1 MIRKQMKKFDY
12 ENSMGFVVYSA
23 SKMMQKAFD
32 LELRNK
38 IGINLV
44 QSKVIFALNMQSGPT
59 QRELADKI
67 GVESPTLVP
76 VIDKM
81 EQDGYVKRKPDAKDR
96 RIKRI
101 YVTAKTDSMWDSMM
115 ECAAQI
121 KKVST
126 KDLSEHEIKSALG
139 VVKKITENLAVY
151 LGDSVTHDHK
161 KGKRLKTRL
170 LAPVIL

>member
-1 MIRKQMKKFDY
+1 MIRNQMKKFDY
-12 ENSMGFVVYSA
+12 ENSIGFVIYSA
-23 SKMMQKAFD
+23 SKIMQKAFD

-38 IGINLV
+38 TGINLV

-76 VIDKM
+76 IIDKM
-81 EQDGYVKRKPDAKDR
+81 EQDGYVKRKPDSKDR

-101 YVTAKTDSMWDSMM
+101 YATAKADSMWDSMM

-121 KKVST
+121 RKTST
-126 KDLSEHEIKSALG
+126 QDLSEHELKSAMG

-151 LGDSVTHDHK
+151 LGDSITSEKDK
-161 KGKRLKTRL
+161 D
-170 LAPVIL
+170 

>member
-1 MIRKQMKKFDY
+1 MKKFDY
-12 ENSMGFVVYSA
+12 EDTIGFVVYSA

-38 IGINLV
+38 AGINLV
-44 QSKVIFALNMQSGPT
+44 QSKVIFALNIQSGPT

-76 VIDKM
+76 IIDKM

-101 YVTAKTDSMWDSMM
+101 YATAKVDSLWDSMM
-115 ECAAQI
+115 ECATQI
-121 KKVST
+121 KKTSV
-126 KDLSEHEIKSALG
+126 KDLSENEIKSALK
-139 VVKKITENLAVY
+139 VVKKITENLAIS
-151 LGDSVTHDHK
+151 LGDSEASGTKNAKD
-161 KGKRLKTRL
+161 
-170 LAPVIL
+170 

>member
-1 MIRKQMKKFDY
+1 MKKFDY
-12 ENSMGFVVYSA
+12 ENSFGFVIYSA

-38 IGINLV
+38 TGINLV

-76 VIDKM
+76 IIDKM
-81 EQDGYVKRKPDAKDR
+81 EQDGYVKRKLDSKDR

-101 YVTAKTDSMWDSMM
+101 YSTAKADSMWDSMM

-121 KKVST
+121 RKT
-126 KDLSEHEIKSALG
+126 AIRDLSESEIKSALG
-139 VVKKITENLAVY
+139 VVKKMTENLAVY
-151 LGDSVTHDHK
+151 LESTIDEKEKD
-161 KGKRLKTRL
+161 
-170 LAPVIL
+170 

>member
-1 MIRKQMKKFDY
+1 MIRNKTKKFDY

-38 IGINLV
+38 TGINLV
-44 QSKVIFALNMQSGPT
+44 QSKVVFALNIQSGPT

-76 VIDKM
+76 IIDKM

-101 YVTAKTDSMWDSMM
+101 YATAKADSMWDSMM
-115 ECAAQI
+115 ECATQI
-121 KKVST
+121 RKVST
-126 KDLSEHEIKSALG
+126 KDLSEHEFKSALA
-139 VVKKITENLAVY
+139 VVKKITENLTVY
-151 LGDSVTHDHK
+151 LHDSETTDHK
-161 KGKRLKTRL
+161 KAKN
-170 LAPVIL
+170 

>member
-1 MIRKQMKKFDY
+1 MKKFDY
-12 ENSMGFVVYSA
+12 ENSFGFVIYSA

-38 IGINLV
+38 TGINLV

-76 VIDKM
+76 IIDKM
-81 EQDGYVKRKPDAKDR
+81 EQDGYVKRKLDSKDR

-101 YVTAKTDSMWDSMM
+101 YSTAKADSMWDSMM

-121 KKVST
+121 RKT
-126 KDLSEHEIKSALG
+126 AIQDISEPEIKSALG
-139 VVKKITENLAVY
+139 VVKKMTENLAVY
-151 LGDSVTHDHK
+151 LESTIDEKEKD
-161 KGKRLKTRL
+161 
-170 LAPVIL
+170 

>member
-1 MIRKQMKKFDY
+1 MKKFDY
-12 ENSMGFVVYSA
+12 ENSFGFVIYSA

-32 LELRNK
+32 LELRNRT
-38 IGINLV
+38 GINLV

-76 VIDKM
+76 IIDKM
-81 EQDGYVKRKPDAKDR
+81 EQDGYVKRKLDSKDR

-101 YVTAKTDSMWDSMM
+101 YSTAKADSMWDSMM

-121 KKVST
+121 RKT
-126 KDLSEHEIKSALG
+126 AIRDLSEPEIKSALD
-139 VVKKITENLAVY
+139 VVKKMTENLAVY
-151 LGDSVTHDHK
+151 LESTIDEKEKD
-161 KGKRLKTRL
+161 
-170 LAPVIL
+170 

>member
-1 MIRKQMKKFDY
+1 MKKFDY
-12 ENSMGFVVYSA
+12 EDTIGFVVYSA

-32 LELRNK
+32 LELRNR

-44 QSKVIFALNMQSGPT
+44 QSKVIFALNIQSGPT

-76 VIDKM
+76 IIDKM

-101 YVTAKTDSMWDSMM
+101 YATAKADSLWDSMV

-121 KKVST
+121 KKTSV
-126 KDLSEHEIKSALG
+126 KDLSENEIKFALK
-139 VVKKITENLAVY
+139 VVKKITENLAIS
-151 LGDSVTHDHK
+151 LGDSEASGTKNAKD
-161 KGKRLKTRL
+161 
-170 LAPVIL
+170 

>member
-1 MIRKQMKKFDY
+1 MKKFDY
-12 ENSMGFVVYSA
+12 EDTIGFVVYSA

-38 IGINLV
+38 AGINLV
-44 QSKVIFALNMQSGPT
+44 QSKVIFALNIQSGPT

-67 GVESPTLVP
+67 GVESPTLVSI
-76 VIDKM
+76 IDKM

-101 YVTAKTDSMWDSMM
+101 YATAKADSLWDSMM

-121 KKVST
+121 KKTSV
-126 KDLSEHEIKSALG
+126 KDLSENEIKSALK
-139 VVKKITENLAVY
+139 VVKKITENLAIS
-151 LGDSVTHDHK
+151 LGDSEASGTKNAKD
-161 KGKRLKTRL
+161 
-170 LAPVIL
+170 

>member
-1 MIRKQMKKFDY
+1 MKKFDY
-12 ENSMGFVVYSA
+12 ENSFGFVIYSA

-32 LELRNK
+32 LELRNRT
-38 IGINLV
+38 GINLV

-76 VIDKM
+76 IMDKM
-81 EQDGYVKRKPDAKDR
+81 EQDGYVKRKLDSKDR

-101 YVTAKTDSMWDSMM
+101 YSTAKADSMWDSMM

-121 KKVST
+121 RKT
-126 KDLSEHEIKSALG
+126 AIQDLSESEIKSALG
-139 VVKKITENLAVY
+139 VVKKMTENLAVY
-151 LGDSVTHDHK
+151 LESTIDEKEKD
-161 KGKRLKTRL
+161 
-170 LAPVIL
+170 

>member
-1 MIRKQMKKFDY
+1 MKKFDY
-12 ENSMGFVVYSA
+12 ENSFGFVIYSA

-38 IGINLV
+38 TGINLV

-76 VIDKM
+76 IIDKM
-81 EQDGYVKRKPDAKDR
+81 EQDGYVKRKLDSKDR

-101 YVTAKTDSMWDSMM
+101 YSTAKADSMWDSMM

-121 KKVST
+121 RKT
-126 KDLSEHEIKSALG
+126 AIQDLSEPEIKSALD
-139 VVKKITENLAVY
+139 VVKKMTVNLAVY
-151 LGDSVTHDHK
+151 LESTIDEKEKD
-161 KGKRLKTRL
+161 
-170 LAPVIL
+170 

>member
-1 MIRKQMKKFDY
+1 MKKFDY
-12 ENSMGFVVYSA
+12 ENSFGFVIYSA

-38 IGINLV
+38 TGINLV

-76 VIDKM
+76 IIDKM
-81 EQDGYVKRKPDAKDR
+81 EQDGYVKRKLDSKDR

-101 YVTAKTDSMWDSMM
+101 YSTAKADSMWDSMM

-121 KKVST
+121 RKT
-126 KDLSEHEIKSALG
+126 AIQDLSEFEIKSALG
-139 VVKKITENLAVY
+139 VVKKMTENLAVY
-151 LGDSVTHDHK
+151 LESTIDEKEKD
-161 KGKRLKTRL
+161 
-170 LAPVIL
+170 

>member
-1 MIRKQMKKFDY
+1 MKKFDY
-12 ENSMGFVVYSA
+12 ENSFGFVIYSA

-32 LELRNK
+32 LELRNRT
-38 IGINLV
+38 GINLV

-76 VIDKM
+76 IIDKM
-81 EQDGYVKRKPDAKDR
+81 EQDGYVKRKLDSKDR

-101 YVTAKTDSMWDSMM
+101 YSTSKADSMWDSMM

-121 KKVST
+121 RKT
-126 KDLSEHEIKSALG
+126 AIQDLSEPEIKSALD
-139 VVKKITENLAVY
+139 VVKKMTENLAVY
-151 LGDSVTHDHK
+151 LESTIDEKEKD
-161 KGKRLKTRL
+161 
-170 LAPVIL
+170 

>member
-1 MIRKQMKKFDY
+1 MIRYQMKKFDY
-12 ENSMGFVVYSA
+12 ENSIGFVVYSA

-32 LELRNK
+32 LELRDK
-38 IGINLV
+38 IGINLA
-44 QSKVIFALNMQSGPT
+44 QSKVIFALYMQSGPT

-76 VIDKM
+76 IIDKM
-81 EQDGYVKRKPDAKDR
+81 EKDGYVKRRSDDNDR

-101 YVTAKTDSMWDSMM
+101 YTTPKADLLWDYMT

-126 KDLSEHEIKSALG
+126 KDLSEQEIKSALG
-139 VVKKITENLAVY
+139 VVKKIAENLTEY
-151 LGDSVTHDHK
+151 LGEDSSMTDLK
-161 KGKRLKTRL
+161 KTKN
-170 LAPVIL
+170 